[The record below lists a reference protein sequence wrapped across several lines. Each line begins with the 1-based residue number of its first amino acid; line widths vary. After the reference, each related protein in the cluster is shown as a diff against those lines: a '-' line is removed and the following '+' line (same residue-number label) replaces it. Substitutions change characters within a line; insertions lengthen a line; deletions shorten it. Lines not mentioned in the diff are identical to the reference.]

1 MPIFRNMLNPFKN
14 IFNIFQ
20 KTKNLSAVG
29 VVTNDTID
37 DDINNQENIKIND
50 KNIKNIFKKQS
61 FTLKE
66 LCHYFLDID
75 TNMNSSLKSIN
86 IENIHNLCNCYIYFS
101 SNNIKY
107 KQYLRN
113 IKGSMCII
121 QIDNISINLRLILQE
136 LDFEFNKLNVGIRT
150 EMNDYDITLTWEQF
164 NEKIKNC
171 NKELLEQI
179 FVHNE

>member
-1 MPIFRNMLNPFKN
+1 MPIFRKMFNPFKN
-14 IFNIFQ
+14 IYNIFK
-20 KTKNLSAVG
+20 KTKNLSTVAID
-29 VVTNDTID
+29 TNNINV
-37 DDINNQENIKIND
+37 NNQENIKIND
-50 KNIKNIFKKQS
+50 KNIFKKQS

-75 TNMNSSLKSIN
+75 INMNSSLKFIN
-86 IENIHNLCNCYIYFS
+86 IEHIHNLCNCYIYFS

-107 KQYLRN
+107 KQYLRI
-113 IKGSMCII
+113 IKGNMCSI

-150 EMNDYDITLTWEQF
+150 EMNNYDITLTWEQF

-171 NKELLEQI
+171 NKELLEKI
-179 FVHNE
+179 SVNKE

>member
-1 MPIFRNMLNPFKN
+1 MPIFRKMFNPFKN
-14 IFNIFQ
+14 IYNIFK

-50 KNIKNIFKKQS
+50 KNIFKKQS
-61 FTLKE
+61 FSLKE

-75 TNMNSSLKSIN
+75 IDINMSSSLKFIN

-113 IKGSMCII
+113 IKGSMCSI

-150 EMNDYDITLTWEQF
+150 EMNDYDITLTWDQF

-171 NKELLEQI
+171 NKELLEKI
-179 FVHNE
+179 SVNKE

>member
-1 MPIFRNMLNPFKN
+1 MPIFRKMFNPFKN
-14 IFNIFQ
+14 IYNIFK
-20 KTKNLSAVG
+20 KTKNLSAVAIDM
-29 VVTNDTID
+29 NDINV
-37 DDINNQENIKIND
+37 NNQENIKIND
-50 KNIKNIFKKQS
+50 KNIFKKQS
-61 FTLKE
+61 FSLKE

-75 TNMNSSLKSIN
+75 IDINMSSSLKFIN

-107 KQYLRN
+107 KQYLRI
-113 IKGSMCII
+113 IKGNMCSI

-150 EMNDYDITLTWEQF
+150 EMNDYDITLTWDQF

-171 NKELLEQI
+171 NKELLEKI
-179 FVHNE
+179 FVHKV

>member
-20 KTKNLSAVG
+20 KTKNLSTVA
-29 VVTNDTID
+29 ID

-113 IKGSMCII
+113 IKGSMCSI

-150 EMNDYDITLTWEQF
+150 EMNDYDITLTWDQF

-171 NKELLEQI
+171 NKELLEKI
-179 FVHNE
+179 SVNKE

>member
-1 MPIFRNMLNPFKN
+1 MPVFRKMLNPFKN

-29 VVTNDTID
+29 IVSNDTID

-50 KNIKNIFKKQS
+50 KNIFKKQS

-75 TNMNSSLKSIN
+75 TNMNSSLKFIN
-86 IENIHNLCNCYIYFS
+86 IEHIHNLCNCYIYFS

-113 IKGSMCII
+113 IKGSMCSI

>member
-113 IKGSMCII
+113 IKGSMCSI

-150 EMNDYDITLTWEQF
+150 EMNDYNITLTWEQF

-171 NKELLEQI
+171 NKELLEKI

>member
-20 KTKNLSAVG
+20 KTKNLSTVA
-29 VVTNDTID
+29 ID

-113 IKGSMCII
+113 IKGSMCSI

-150 EMNDYDITLTWEQF
+150 EMNDYDITLSWDQF

>member
-1 MPIFRNMLNPFKN
+1 MPVFRKMLNPFKN

-113 IKGSMCII
+113 IKGSMCSI

-150 EMNDYDITLTWEQF
+150 EMKDYDIILTWDQF

-171 NKELLEQI
+171 NKDLLRQI
-179 FVHNE
+179 FVNKE

>member
-1 MPIFRNMLNPFKN
+1 MPIFRKMFNPFKN
-14 IFNIFQ
+14 IYNIFK
-20 KTKNLSAVG
+20 KTKNLSTVAID
-29 VVTNDTID
+29 TNNINV
-37 DDINNQENIKIND
+37 NNQENIKIND
-50 KNIKNIFKKQS
+50 KNIFKKQS

-75 TNMNSSLKSIN
+75 INMNSSLKYIN

-107 KQYLRN
+107 KQYLRI
-113 IKGSMCII
+113 IKGNMCSI

-150 EMNDYDITLTWEQF
+150 EMNNYDITLTWEQF

-171 NKELLEQI
+171 NKELLEKI
-179 FVHNE
+179 SVNKE

>member
-50 KNIKNIFKKQS
+50 KNIFKKQS
-61 FTLKE
+61 FSLKE

-75 TNMNSSLKSIN
+75 IDINMSSSLKFIN

-107 KQYLRN
+107 KQYLRI
-113 IKGSMCII
+113 IKGNMCSI

-150 EMNDYDITLTWEQF
+150 EMNDYDITLTWDQF

>member
-37 DDINNQENIKIND
+37 DNINNQENIKIND

-75 TNMNSSLKSIN
+75 TNMNSSLKFIN

-107 KQYLRN
+107 KQYLRI
-113 IKGSMCII
+113 IKGNMCSI

-150 EMNDYDITLTWEQF
+150 EMNDYDITLSWEQF

>member
-1 MPIFRNMLNPFKN
+1 MPIFRKMFNPFKN
-14 IFNIFQ
+14 IYNIFK

-29 VVTNDTID
+29 VDIDTNDTNIK
-37 DDINNQENIKIND
+37 NQEKIKINE
-50 KNIKNIFKKQS
+50 KNIFKKQS

-75 TNMNSSLKSIN
+75 INMNSSLKFIN

-107 KQYLRN
+107 KQYLRI
-113 IKGSMCII
+113 IKGNMCSI

-150 EMNDYDITLTWEQF
+150 EMNDYDITLSWEQF

-179 FVHNE
+179 FVHKD

>member
-1 MPIFRNMLNPFKN
+1 MPIFRKMFNPFKN
-14 IFNIFQ
+14 IYNIFK
-20 KTKNLSAVG
+20 KTKNLSTVAID
-29 VVTNDTID
+29 TNNINV
-37 DDINNQENIKIND
+37 NNQENIKIND
-50 KNIKNIFKKQS
+50 KNIFKKQS

-75 TNMNSSLKSIN
+75 INMNSSLKYIN

-107 KQYLRN
+107 KQYLRI
-113 IKGSMCII
+113 IKGNMCSI

-150 EMNDYDITLTWEQF
+150 EMNDYDITLSWEQF

-179 FVHNE
+179 FVHKD

>member
-1 MPIFRNMLNPFKN
+1 MPVFRKMLNPFKN

-29 VVTNDTID
+29 IVSNDTID

-50 KNIKNIFKKQS
+50 KNIFKKQS

-75 TNMNSSLKSIN
+75 TNMNSSLKFIN

-113 IKGSMCII
+113 IKGSMCSI

-150 EMNDYDITLTWEQF
+150 EMNDYDITLTWDQF

-171 NKELLEQI
+171 NKE
-179 FVHNE
+179 